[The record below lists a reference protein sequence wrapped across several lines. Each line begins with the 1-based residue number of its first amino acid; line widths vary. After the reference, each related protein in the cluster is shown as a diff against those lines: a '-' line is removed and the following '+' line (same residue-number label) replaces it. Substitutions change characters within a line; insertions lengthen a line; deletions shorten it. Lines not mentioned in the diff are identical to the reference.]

1 MQLWD
6 DRLIMRTTLWRS
18 GRTASLMNC
27 PYCHA
32 ENDAGEPRCI
42 HCGGLLAGFLEAET
56 LAGGSPAQGA
66 AQPQHRAFAAATG
79 VATPTP
85 SSSHKEADESEAW
98 LRASRLMA
106 SLQPGSD
113 FGLRYRIESLLGRGG
128 MGWVFKARDRD
139 LDRVVAL
146 KLLRPELTTDSQA
159 MGRFKQELLLASR
172 ISHRNVLRIH
182 DLGDADGVKFIS
194 MAYVEG
200 EDLSHL
206 LKKQGRLAVERI
218 LDLARQLTG
227 ALDAA
232 HAEGIIH
239 RDLKPQ
245 NILIDCEGHAYVSD
259 FGLAKSL
266 ESASAMMTHTGD
278 ILGTPRYMSPEQ
290 VRGEPADHRSDLYAL
305 GLMFYEM
312 ATGDIPFKG
321 ESASQTMI
329 QRLTQKPQNPKLLN
343 PELPDYFARIIL
355 KCLEQDPALR
365 YPSAREILHDLETVA
380 RPRRAH
386 MVHISVPLPQS
397 RRSRLAAAALLLVA
411 VGVIAGLL
419 IVRGSRRGAPLPSEN
434 VAGVPSLSEGKFLA
448 VLPFR
453 VLGDQSRLGYVAE
466 GLNEA
471 LAAKL
476 FNLKD
481 LHVASPDAVQREARQ
496 GSLSKV
502 ARELGVNLAVDGTLQ
517 GAGEKIAIVV
527 HLEDLARGRLLW
539 AQEFTGVPADLL
551 TLEDQI
557 SSRLVDAL
565 QLHPAGE
572 EMARA
577 VLHPTENVAAYDL
590 YLKARQ
596 MMRGLPDAKVTQ
608 DAIGMYQGAL
618 RQDPG
623 FALAFAGLAD
633 ASLQM
638 YNEKKDRFWVEKA
651 LQAAQQAREL
661 NSDQAQVYM
670 ALGNVYS
677 ATGKNA
683 EAIEMLKRALALMP
697 NSDEGFRSLGKAYE
711 ANGKTALAI
720 EAFKRAVRID
730 PYYWV
735 NADELG
741 KVYDISGD
749 YDKALS
755 EFQRVIELEPDNA
768 AGYENVG
775 LVDMQEGNYSR
786 AVPALENALRLSPTF
801 SHYSNLGA
809 AYFYVKRYND
819 AARTLEKAVE
829 MSPNQEAVVGNLAQ
843 AYLFAG
849 EKQKAQERFNTAIA
863 LAYKQLQ
870 VNPRD
875 AETMADLAIYYAS
888 EGRPEQAAQFIRSAR
903 SMDAG
908 NPQYLYDEA
917 VIQALAGKSD
927 QAFQS
932 LRDAF
937 RKGFPPG
944 QAASDPELAALQ
956 TQPQFTQLV
965 NQFSHGAR

>member
-1 MQLWD
+1 
-6 DRLIMRTTLWRS
+6 MRTTLTRW
-18 GRTASLMNC
+18 GATASLMNC
-27 PYCHA
+27 PHCHA

-42 HCGGLLAGFLEAET
+42 HCGGLLAGFSEAET
-56 LAGGSPAQGA
+56 LAGGDAAQGG
-66 AQPQHRAFAAATG
+66 AQPQHHASVAVTG
-79 VATPTP
+79 VVSPP
-85 SSSHKEADESEAW
+85 LSSPHQGVDESEAW
-98 LRASRLMA
+98 LRASRLIT
-106 SLQPGSD
+106 SLQPGSE
-113 FGLRYRIESLLGRGG
+113 FGLRYQIESLLGKGG
-128 MGWVFKARDRD
+128 MGLVFKAHDRE
-139 LDRVVAL
+139 LDRIVAV
-146 KLLRPELTTDSQA
+146 KLLRPELTANPQA

-206 LKKQGRLAVERI
+206 LKKQGRLAVEQI
-218 LDLARQLTG
+218 LKLARQLTS

-232 HAEGIIH
+232 HSEGIVH

-245 NILIDCEGHAYVSD
+245 NVLIDREGHAYVSD

-305 GLMFYEM
+305 GLMLYEM

-329 QRLTQKPQNPKLLN
+329 QRLTQKPQSPKLLN
-343 PELPDYFARIIL
+343 PELPDYLAQIIL

-365 YPSAREILHDLETVA
+365 HPSARAILHDLDQETVA
-380 RPRRAH
+380 RFQRSRA
-386 MVHISVPLPQS
+386 VHISVPLPES
-397 RRSRLAAAALLLVA
+397 RRLRLAAALLLV
-411 VGVIAGLL
+411 VIGVVAGLR
-419 IVRGSRRGAPLPSEN
+419 IFKGSRRQASTASAI
-434 VAGVPSLSEGKFLA
+434 VAGVPSLAEGKFLA

-453 VLGDQSRLGYVAE
+453 VLGDQARLGYVAE

-481 LHVASPDAVQREARQ
+481 LHVASPDAVQREAKQR
-496 GSLSKV
+496 SLSKI

-517 GAGEKIAIVV
+517 GAGERIAIVV
-527 HLEDLARGRLLW
+527 HLEDLTRGRLLW
-539 AQEFTGVPADLL
+539 AQEFTGVSADLL

-565 QLHPAGE
+565 QLHPSGG
-572 EMARA
+572 EMAHA
-577 VLHPTENVAAYDL
+577 ILHPTESVAAYDL
-590 YLKARQ
+590 YLKASQ

-608 DAIGMYQGAL
+608 EAIDMYQNAL

-638 YNEKKDRFWVEKA
+638 YKERKDRFWVEKA
-651 LQAAQQAREL
+651 LRAAQQAREL
-661 NSDQAQVYM
+661 NSDQAQVYR

-711 ANGKTALAI
+711 ANGKTTLAI
-720 EAFKRAVRID
+720 EAFKKAVRMD

-741 KVYDISGD
+741 KVYDKSGD
-749 YDKALS
+749 YDKALKQ
-755 EFQRVIELEPDNA
+755 FQRVIQLEPDNA

-775 LVDMQEGNYSR
+775 LVYMQEGDYSR
-786 AVPALENALRLSPTF
+786 SVPSLENALRLSPTF

-819 AARTLEKAVE
+819 AAKTLEKAVE

-849 EKQKAQERFNTAIA
+849 EKLKAQESFNTAIA
-863 LAYKQLQ
+863 LAYRQLQ

-875 AETMADLAIYYAS
+875 ADTLADLAIYYAS
-888 EGRPEQAAQFIRSAR
+888 EGKPEQAGQFIRNAR

-917 VIQALAGKSD
+917 VVQTLAGKSD

-937 RKGFPPG
+937 QRGFPPG
-944 QAASDPELAALQ
+944 QAASDPELAKLQ

-965 NQFSHGAR
+965 NQFSHGPR

>member
-1 MQLWD
+1 
-6 DRLIMRTTLWRS
+6 MRTTLTRW

-27 PYCHA
+27 PHCHA
-32 ENDAGEPRCI
+32 ENDTGEPHCI
-42 HCGGLLAGFLEAET
+42 HCGGALAGFSEAET
-56 LAGGSPAQGA
+56 LAGGDAAQGA
-66 AQPQHRAFAAATG
+66 AQRQHHVFAAATG
-79 VATPTP
+79 VVTPPP
-85 SSSHKEADESEAW
+85 SSPQKDADESEAW
-98 LRASRLMA
+98 LRASRWIT

-128 MGWVFKARDRD
+128 MGLVFKARDRE
-139 LDRVVAL
+139 LDRIVAL
-146 KLLRPELTTDSQA
+146 KLLRPELTANPQA

-172 ISHRNVLRIH
+172 ISHRHVLRIH

-206 LKKQGRLAVERI
+206 LKKQGRLALEQI
-218 LDLARQLTG
+218 LNLARQLIG

-232 HAEGIIH
+232 HSEGIVH

-245 NILIDCEGHAYVSD
+245 NVLIDRQGHAYVSD

-305 GLMFYEM
+305 GLMLYEM

-343 PELPDYFARIIL
+343 PELPDYLAWIIL

-365 YPSAREILHDLETVA
+365 YQSAREILHDLDQETVA
-380 RPRRAH
+380 RSRRSRA
-386 MVHISVPLPQS
+386 VHISVPLPQS
-397 RRSRLAAAALLLVA
+397 RRSQRAAAALLLV
-411 VGVIAGLL
+411 VIGVVAGLL
-419 IVRGSRRGAPLPSEN
+419 IFKGARRQARTPSEG
-434 VAGVPSLSEGKFLA
+434 VVGVPSLAAGKFLA

-453 VLGDQSRLGYVAE
+453 VLGDQAKLGYVAE
-466 GLNEA
+466 GLNES

-481 LHVASPDAVQREARQ
+481 LHVASPDAVQREAKQ

-527 HLEDLARGRLLW
+527 HLEDLTRGRLLW

-565 QLHPAGE
+565 QLHPGGE

-590 YLKARQ
+590 YLKAGQ

-608 DAIGMYQGAL
+608 DAIEMYQGAL
-618 RQDPG
+618 KQDPG

-661 NSDQAQVYM
+661 NSGQAQVYM

-677 ATGKNA
+677 ATGKHA
-683 EAIEMLKRALALMP
+683 EAVEMLKRALALMP
-697 NSDEGFRSLGKAYE
+697 NSDEGFRNLGKAYE

-720 EAFKRAVRID
+720 EAFKKAAQID

-755 EFQRVIELEPDNA
+755 EFQRVIQLEPDNA

-775 LVDMQEGNYSR
+775 LIYMQEGDYSR
-786 AVPALENALRLSPTF
+786 SVPALENALRLSPTF
-801 SHYSNLGA
+801 SHYSNLGV

-849 EKQKAQERFNTAIA
+849 QNRKAQESFNTAIA

-875 AETMADLAIYYAS
+875 ADTMADLAIYYAS
-888 EGRPEQAAQFIRSAR
+888 EGQPEQATRFIRNAR

-917 VIQALAGKSD
+917 VVRALAGKSD

-956 TQPQFTQLV
+956 TQPQFAQLV